1 MSGTNERQN
10 SILSER
16 GKKHFLILWGCMI
29 LMIYFGA
36 RLVTRESPENWKEAE
51 VTLTEVRHV
60 TIKPNLWE
68 ITDTEGNTYS
78 MSESDNLMKQ
88 IQPQSTYSI
97 IYSPAFNNG
106 IRAMTQEDRVI
117 VDYEQSVLI
126 YGKRSVWDWILGLG
140 GFTGWIVMVV
150 KMCREARKKRN
161 HERQKQES
169 TAEGC

>member
-1 MSGTNERQN
+1 MSGTNEHQN
-10 SILSER
+10 STVSGRE
-16 GKKHFLILWGCMI
+16 KKLFLILWGCMI

-97 IYSPAFNNG
+97 IYSPAFS
-106 IRAMTQEDRVI
+106 IPMARLT
-117 VDYEQSVLI
+117 
-126 YGKRSVWDWILGLG
+126 LG
-140 GFTGWIVMVV
+140 F
-150 KMCREARKKRN
+150 E
-161 HERQKQES
+161 
-169 TAEGC
+169 